1 MRPHSLRLSRLTD
14 DDLWRVETMKTTRTK
29 TVRSISDLAKRHYEA
44 VRSLV
49 GRDYTRISEYE
60 RTRYGKK
67 ETVSEHFK
75 QGIRAKHVLYGW
87 GIMNPAH
94 EDKQGMVEFVPK
106 GGEVLCV
113 GRPALMFA

>member
-1 MRPHSLRLSRLTD
+1 
-14 DDLWRVETMKTTRTK
+14 MKTARTK

-87 GIMNPAH
+87 GIVNPAH
-94 EDKQGMVEFVPK
+94 KDKQGMVEFVPK